1 LPGQISSIP
10 IGLVEPHP
18 KLMLRFSYEVD
29 SLAESIRASVDENTP
44 NGQLN
49 PGRVVPKEDGKGY
62 LVYMG
67 VRRYFALKLLYEK
80 TRDERFATYNAYIDT
95 NMSELQMFIRAKRE
109 NDEEKGERR
118 GLSLLE
124 EVLGMNRIKESISN
138 PKELSPSL
146 ARRLEIAETTSEE
159 KLRKLYD
166 IEQATKFRFGVAHL
180 QGLGRIADD
189 QEFFLTA
196 ACVAEY
202 RLEAGDIES
211 AVRGRRS
218 AYAFRWFEKM
228 FPDYRPSQGNG
239 VSQSQAEPT
248 SARTTQSEPS
258 STGDT
263 DQESDQEPSSAPVLE
278 VHEKNVIVVAC
289 PECGCENL
297 VRVRGTIEV
306 TQLAIEPNG
315 EGYRATPE
323 TVSRFSCKCN
333 ACDEEFYILLKHV
346 GGREYAV
353 ESPAGRAFREP
364 KTAIQAV
371 DLRYDQKKGVWQ
383 KIVGSKVVGVI
394 KSSPAEKKMT
404 GRS

>member
-1 LPGQISSIP
+1 MPGQVSSIP
-10 IGLVEPHP
+10 IGLVKPHP
-18 KLMLRFSYEVD
+18 KLMLRFSYDVD

-49 PGRVVPKEDGKGY
+49 PGRVVPSDDGKGY

-67 VRRYFALKLLYEK
+67 VRRYFALRLLYER

-95 NMSELQMFIRAKRE
+95 NVSELQMFIRAKRE

-124 EVLGMNRIKESISN
+124 EVLGMSRIKESISDPN
-138 PKELSPSL
+138 ELSPSL
-146 ARRLEIAETTSEE
+146 TRRLEIAETINEE

-180 QGLGRIADD
+180 QGLGKITDD

-202 RLEAGDIES
+202 RLEGGEVES
-211 AVRGRRS
+211 AVRGMRS
-218 AYAFRWFEKM
+218 AYAFRWFEKL
-228 FPDYRPSQGNG
+228 FPEYKPLQGNG
-239 VSQSQAEPT
+239 AAQQAVTT
-248 SARTTQSEPS
+248 STQTEQSEKES
-258 STGDT
+258 IDGN
-263 DQESDQEPSSAPVLE
+263 DQESGREASPVPALE
-278 VHEKNVIVVAC
+278 IHERNVIVIAC

-297 VRVRGTIEV
+297 LRVTGSIEV
-306 TQLAIEPNG
+306 VQLALKPSD

-323 TVSRFSCKCN
+323 TVSRFSYKCN
-333 ACDEEFYILLKHV
+333 SCDEEFDVLLKHV
-346 GGREYAV
+346 GGREYAI
-353 ESPAGRAFREP
+353 ESPAGRSFREP

-371 DLRYDQKKGVWQ
+371 DLRFDQKEGVWQ
-383 KIVGSKVVGVI
+383 KIVGSKVVGRV
-394 KSSPAEKKMT
+394 KQAPAKGAT
-404 GRS
+404 AGGS